1 MSDAPHYLTLVVAH
15 YRRPHNHR
23 ALASPTHVH
32 EGVNQLCGDRVRM
45 EVEVREGAVVGDHPV
60 EDAECDRAAH
70 LGREGAVVDAAFA
83 ASACAIATASASLLT
98 ERVRGVPVDEVL
110 QLNASSAITALGD
123 GVPAARHGCASLAL
137 RVLQQAL
144 ASSP

>member
-45 EVEVREGAVVGDHPV
+45 EVEV
-60 EDAECDRAAH
+60 
-70 LGREGAVVDAAFA
+70 REGAVVDAAFA

>member
-1 MSDAPHYLTLVVAH
+1 VSAAPHYLALVVAH
-15 YRRPHNHR
+15 YRRPSNHR

-45 EVEVREGAVVGDHPV
+45 EVEVREGAVV
-60 EDAECDRAAH
+60 
-70 LGREGAVVDAAFA
+70 DAAFA

-98 ERVRGVPVDEVL
+98 ERVRGSRVDDVL
-110 QLNASSAITALGD
+110 QLSAASAVTALGD
-123 GVPAARHGCASLAL
+123 GVPAGRHGCASLAL

-144 ASSP
+144 APSP

>member
-45 EVEVREGAVVGDHPV
+45 EVEVREGAVV
-60 EDAECDRAAH
+60 
-70 LGREGAVVDAAFA
+70 DAAFA

-98 ERVRGVPVDEVL
+98 ERVRGSRVDEVL

>member
-1 MSDAPHYLTLVVAH
+1 LALVVAH
-15 YRRPHNHR
+15 YRRPNNHR

-45 EVEVREGAVVGDHPV
+45 EAEV
-60 EDAECDRAAH
+60 
-70 LGREGAVVDAAFA
+70 REGAVVDAAFA

-98 ERVRGVPVDEVL
+98 ERVRGSRVEEVL
-110 QLNASSAITALGD
+110 QLSASSAITALGD
-123 GVPAARHGCASLAL
+123 GVPAGRHACASLAL

-144 ASSP
+144 ASST

>member
-15 YRRPHNHR
+15 YRRPRNHR

-45 EVEVREGAVVGDHPV
+45 EVEVREGAVV
-60 EDAECDRAAH
+60 
-70 LGREGAVVDAAFA
+70 DAAFA

-98 ERVRGVPVDEVL
+98 ERVRGSRVDEVL

>member
-1 MSDAPHYLTLVVAH
+1 VSDAPHYLALVVAH
-15 YRRPHNHR
+15 YRRPYNHR

-45 EVEVREGAVVGDHPV
+45 EVEVREGAVV
-60 EDAECDRAAH
+60 
-70 LGREGAVVDAAFA
+70 DAAFA

-98 ERVRGVPVDEVL
+98 ERVRGSRVDEVL